1 MSALSRFE
9 SFMENMVEG
18 SVARLFR
25 SPVQPAEIAKRLE
38 RAMEAQQTISVRRV
52 IVPNVYRAFLN
63 PQDFAAF
70 QPIRA
75 EMEREMA
82 TYLAELAQER
92 NFTMLEHPRVALA
105 GDADVPRRGIQVIA
119 ETVGAAQP
127 TAGGDR
133 TQIFQPPAAAGLAP
147 APAQAR
153 ARLLLATPGGTHM
166 IPLESTQLT
175 IGRGLNNDI
184 ILEDTRVS
192 RHHAQLRYRARRF
205 WVADLGSTN
214 GTFVNDEQVAERSLR
229 DGDVISLGGLELTF
243 KES

>member
-1 MSALSRFE
+1 
-9 SFMENMVEG
+9 
-18 SVARLFR
+18 
-25 SPVQPAEIAKRLE
+25 
-38 RAMEAQQTISVRRV
+38 
-52 IVPNVYRAFLN
+52 
-63 PQDFAAF
+63 
-70 QPIRA
+70 
-75 EMEREMA
+75 MEREMA

-92 NFTMLEHPRVALA
+92 GFTMLEHPHVALA

-127 TAGGDR
+127 AAGGDR
-133 TQIFQPPAAAGLAP
+133 TQIFQPPPAMPA
-147 APAQAR
+147 APAQPR
-153 ARLLLATPGGTHM
+153 ARLLLATPGGTHV

-175 IGRGLNNDI
+175 IGRGLNNDV

-205 WVADLGSTN
+205 WIADIGSTN
-214 GTFVNDEQVAERSLR
+214 GTFVNDEQIAERSLR

>member
-9 SFMENMVEG
+9 QFMEDVVEG

-38 RAMEAQQTISVRRV
+38 RAMESHQTISVRRV

-70 QPIRA
+70 QPLRA

-82 TYLAELAQER
+82 VYLSELASER
-92 NFTMLEHPRVALA
+92 NFTMLEHPRVELA
-105 GDADVPRRGIQVIA
+105 EDAAVPRRSIQVIA
-119 ETVGAAQP
+119 ETVSSS
-127 TAGGDR
+127 AGSDA
-133 TQIFQPPAAAGLAP
+133 TQVMSMTSHLNVQAP
-147 APAQAR
+147 ARGR
-153 ARLLLATPGGTHM
+153 ALLLLQTSDGPQP
-166 IPLESTQLT
+166 IPIESTVLT
-175 IGRGLNNDI
+175 LGRGLSNDI

-192 RHHAQLRYRARRF
+192 RHHAQLRYKTRRF
-205 WVADLGSTN
+205 WLTDLGSTN
-214 GTFVNDEQVAERSLR
+214 GTFINGERTTEAALR

-243 KES
+243 REG

>member
-1 MSALSRFE
+1 
-9 SFMENMVEG
+9 
-18 SVARLFR
+18 
-25 SPVQPAEIAKRLE
+25 
-38 RAMEAQQTISVRRV
+38 
-52 IVPNVYRAFLN
+52 
-63 PQDFAAF
+63 
-70 QPIRA
+70 
-75 EMEREMA
+75 
-82 TYLAELAQER
+82 
-92 NFTMLEHPRVALA
+92 MLEHPRVSLA

-127 TAGGDR
+127 AAGGDR
-133 TQIFQPPAAAGLAP
+133 TQIFQPPSAAPA
-147 APAQAR
+147 APAQPR
-153 ARLLLATPGGTHM
+153 ARLLLATPGGTHV

-175 IGRGLNNDI
+175 IGRGLNNDV

-205 WVADLGSTN
+205 WIADIGSTN